1 MRGRC
6 GMQVARDRRMSA
18 PALRT
23 MRRRVGGL
31 VLFAALCGPLAPP
44 EAAAD
49 LSPFYLRAER
59 TLSIAAP
66 TATEPRDDVAAD
78 VGAGRRSVLA
88 EFLSEPVEDQLDAD
102 GAIATVFLVSGRLGM
117 QDCAAVTVEVVRRS
131 PPDERTIV
139 GAGSV
144 LTSILP
150 RRATVDPIAVA
161 FALSAPLALPG
172 ERVGVSVAVENR
184 CDDLR
189 SPKLLYDALGVAS
202 VVSFGFGIVPT
213 TTTTTTTSTTTT
225 TTTTTTTSTTTTTV
239 PWPDGCLF
247 QPLSGYDQIWC
258 NLDTLLQVLADEP
271 SDAYGGGVTL
281 ARLQRRITRAR
292 DLVAKAQGGSRTRR
306 HLRLARQQLVLF
318 NKLVQRQQR
327 RGRIEPDVGGDLV
340 DLEGGAARAIDD
352 VR

>member
-1 MRGRC
+1 M
-6 GMQVARDRRMSA
+6 
-18 PALRT
+18 
-23 MRRRVGGL
+23 
-31 VLFAALCGPLAPP
+31 FAALCGPLAPP
-44 EAAAD
+44 DAAAE
-49 LSPFYLRAER
+49 LSPLYLRAQR

-66 TATEPRDDVAAD
+66 TATEPRDDIAAD

-117 QDCAAVTVEVVRRS
+117 QDCAVVTVEVVRRS

-139 GAGSV
+139 GTGSV
-144 LTSILP
+144 QTSIFP
-150 RRATVDPIAVA
+150 RRDTVDPIEIA
-161 FALSAPLALPG
+161 FPLSGPLALPG

-189 SPKLLYDALGVAS
+189 TPKLLYDALGVAS

-239 PWPDGCLF
+239 PWPAGCLF
-247 QPLSGYDQIWC
+247 QPLSGYEQIWC
-258 NLDTLLQVLADEP
+258 NLDTLAQVLVDES

-281 ARLQRRITRAR
+281 ARLQRRVARAR
-292 DLVAKAQGGSRTRR
+292 DLVAKAQGGTRTRR
-306 HLRLARQQLVLF
+306 HLRQARQQLVLF
-318 NKLVQRQQR
+318 NKLVQRKQR

-340 DLEGGAARAIDD
+340 DLVGGAARAIDD